1 MPQPSI
7 NNYKYTKSVY
17 RILSYFVTYLY
28 FITQYIKI
36 TYTNQNITIR
46 VIKTMIKVKKE
57 GKIMFKKV
65 NENIESK
72 EWKEKDQN
80 YLREL
85 QSFLDKADNIEDN
98 NLKQLIIGQMLRCDD
113 VLTKIAQSRFKE
125 IYKLGYK
132 KAKEE

>member
-1 MPQPSI
+1 
-7 NNYKYTKSVY
+7 
-17 RILSYFVTYLY
+17 
-28 FITQYIKI
+28 
-36 TYTNQNITIR
+36 
-46 VIKTMIKVKKE
+46 
-57 GKIMFKKV
+57 MFKKV